1 MLKVLQVMAAGV
13 RALFPWARM
22 TMVGETQAQIKYVT
36 SDSAGIDERSEISVR
51 RSTMDLV
58 SMYKEQENMEMERV
72 LKMARAEG
80 MKGL

>member
-1 MLKVLQVMAAGV
+1 
-13 RALFPWARM
+13 
-22 TMVGETQAQIKYVT
+22 MVGGVQTEIQYVV
-36 SDSAGIDERSEISVR
+36 SDSAGIDERSEISVW

-72 LKMARAEG
+72 LKMARTES

>member
-1 MLKVLQVMAAGV
+1 
-13 RALFPWARM
+13 
-22 TMVGETQAQIKYVT
+22 MVGGAQTHMRYVV
-36 SDSAGIDERSEISVR
+36 SDSTGIDERSEISVR

-72 LKMARAEG
+72 LNMARTEG

>member
-1 MLKVLQVMAAGV
+1 
-13 RALFPWARM
+13 
-22 TMVGETQAQIKYVT
+22 MVGGVQAEIQYVV

-72 LKMARAEG
+72 LKMARTES
-80 MKGL
+80 MKGW